1 GVLPPVVDGRAPS
14 RAHAARPELAVP
26 DRAISPGNRGDHLER
41 GAALGA
47 LEARNPPVGVVGLP
61 LRPARGVT
69 VGLRLRRTHEEEALA
84 RPRGIDD
91 LDRDTRSR
99 AERPRQRDAELLA
112 FHLVRRA
119 AAGDAHR
126 GYVQLRRV
134 QRDL

>member
-1 GVLPPVVDGRAPS
+1 RL
-14 RAHAARPELAVP
+14 ELAVP

-69 VGLRLRRTHEEEALA
+69 VGLRLRGTHEEEALA

-91 LDRDTRSR
+91 LDRDTRPR
-99 AERPRQRDAELLA
+99 AWRPRQRDAQRLA
-112 FHLVRRA
+112 FHLLRRA
-119 AAGDAHR
+119 PPGDAHP
-126 GYVQLRRV
+126 GYIPLRPVR
-134 QRDL
+134 R